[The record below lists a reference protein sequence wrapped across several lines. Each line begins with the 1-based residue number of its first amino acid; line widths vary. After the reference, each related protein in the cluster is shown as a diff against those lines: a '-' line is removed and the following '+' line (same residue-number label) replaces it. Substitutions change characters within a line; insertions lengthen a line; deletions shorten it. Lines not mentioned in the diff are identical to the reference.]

1 MPPARRLVLAS
12 ASPARLRLL
21 VDSGF
26 APEVVVSDVDED
38 AVEARSILELVDA
51 LAVAKA
57 GAVASRAEVAGAVVV
72 GCDSMLDVDGEAH
85 GKPTSVEQARQRLQQ
100 LRGRTAILRTGH
112 CVIDT
117 DTGKRA
123 RDVESTGVLF
133 GRFDD
138 RELDAYLG
146 TGEALHVAGSFTLDG
161 RSAPMLDGI
170 VGNPSNVIGLSLPLL
185 RRLLGEVDVWWPDLW
200 A

>member
-1 MPPARRLVLAS
+1 MLAS